1 MATVQLSGPL
11 SVLWLCATV
20 RLSGTFGRVPLSD
33 IVRLSVCPSGP
44 LLVRIRRPVSSS
56 LCFPVDPPCHCS
68 ALWRRF
74 AAVNLSVRE
83 RAVLERAC
91 AVPLAC
97 AQVEY
102 PWPLWMDMLMEM
114 PDEEIHE
121 LARRAVESG
130 GDAANSPTKHEAPA
144 PQPAVAEPVSPS
156 GSAEEAVPPKAGWV
170 WKKGGSKQNAQNS
183 SGGGGGGVS
192 GLRARAKSK
201 ATAKKTAWKKR
212 WLQVNGN
219 GVVVYMKDPTDILKG
234 VEKGRLDLRDYQV
247 RGDLG
252 NKEGFSSKEHG
263 FSLVSPEREVFFGA
277 LSDRDKQEWLA
288 YLLSVQQQVTGVNR
302 KTMHA
307 DARSPGLAPFPI
319 QIDLQLGGTPDDL
332 ARRGSSLSPRGGS
345 PTSATRKEKIGWL
358 YKRGGMSTHVSNPDE
373 LRLLFLKISGSSTGR
388 LDRDQVGHMA
398 SEAGMPLTDP
408 ELDHA
413 MVAIATF
420 EGDGGDSSTVSF
432 PAFYAWWE
440 REHSTASTPRTGHK
454 LGLKGAK
461 AKAKSIKEAHSHGR
475 SNWKKRWFMVRGSCL
490 VYYKSAENAA
500 HMMGGAEKGRVEL
513 FQAQIRDNLG
523 LHEATSSQNY
533 GFSVLSASGK
543 EFYLGA
549 ASDHDKQE
557 WITYLETVI
566 GATTAPRASPTAA
579 GSTAMMTAQGWLLKK
594 GGSKA
599 HADGGS
605 GDGVQEDQMLRE
617 MFDHYDIDKNGE
629 LSPVEIKKLARELGK
644 DLSKHELEAV
654 MAELDEN
661 GDGGTGLLL
670 LLLAFR

>member
-1 MATVQLSGPL
+1 
-11 SVLWLCATV
+11 
-20 RLSGTFGRVPLSD
+20 
-33 IVRLSVCPSGP
+33 
-44 LLVRIRRPVSSS
+44 
-56 LCFPVDPPCHCS
+56 
-68 ALWRRF
+68 
-74 AAVNLSVRE
+74 
-83 RAVLERAC
+83 
-91 AVPLAC
+91 
-97 AQVEY
+97 
-102 PWPLWMDMLMEM
+102 MLMEM

-121 LARRAVESG
+121 LARQAVESG
-130 GDAANSPTKHEAPA
+130 GDTANSPTKHVAPA
-144 PQPAVAEPVSPS
+144 PQPAVTEPAGPA

-170 WKKGGSKQNAQNS
+170 WKKGGSKHNVQNS
-183 SGGGGGGVS
+183 GS

-219 GVVVYMKDPTDILKG
+219 GVVVYLKDPTDILKG
-234 VEKGRLDLRDYQV
+234 VEKGRLDLREYQV

-288 YLLSVQQQVTGVNR
+288 YLVSVQQQVTGANR

-307 DARSPGLAPFPI
+307 KARSPALAPFPVKL
-319 QIDLQLGGTPDDL
+319 DLQLGESHDDS
-332 ARRGSSLSPRGGS
+332 AQRSSSLSPRGAS

-358 YKRGGMSTHVSNPDE
+358 YKRGGMSIHVSDPDE
-373 LRLLFLKISGSSTGR
+373 LRLLFLHICGSSTGR
-388 LDRDQVGHMA
+388 LDRDQVGRMA
-398 SEAGMPLTDP
+398 SEAGMPLTDL
-408 ELDHA
+408 ELDNA

-420 EGDGGDSSTVSF
+420 AESGSDSSTVSF
-432 PAFYAWWE
+432 LAFQAWWE
-440 REHSTASTPRTGHK
+440 REHSSVSTPRTGHK

-461 AKAKSIKEAHSHGR
+461 AKAKSIKDAHSHGR

-500 HMMGGAEKGRVEL
+500 QMMGGAEKGRVEL

-533 GFSVLSASGK
+533 GFSVVSASGK

-549 ASDHDKQE
+549 TSDHDKQE
-557 WITYLETVI
+557 WITYLESVI
-566 GATTAPRASPTAA
+566 DATIAPRASPTAA
-579 GSTAMMTAQGWLLKK
+579 GSTAAKTAQGWLLKK

-599 HADGGS
+599 HADGGI
-605 GDGVQEDQMLRE
+605 GDGMQEDQMLRE
-617 MFDHYDIDKNGE
+617 MFDHYDIDHNGE
-629 LSPVEIKKLARELGK
+629 LSPAEIKKLARELGK

-654 MAELDEN
+654 MAELDDDGN
-661 GDGGTGLLL
+661 GGAATFACVLWLKVASSL
-670 LLLAFR
+670 RC